1 MMRPFTCGLAN
12 TGSRPEPR
20 QLPPASPPS
29 AFTLIELLVVIAII
43 AILAALLLPALAR
56 AKFKAQTTN
65 CLSNGKQLQLC
76 WIMSAGDNNDK
87 LINNWSPANDQCGPN
102 AWVSSGSQLGV
113 GSWTGNARLDPTN
126 SALTHGPLFPYNTSV
141 GIYHCPADRTTVFGY
156 PGLLRSRSVSM
167 TTGMNWGLDP
177 GTPNP
182 YQSFTK
188 LSSINNPA
196 PVQASVFVDE
206 AGNSIDN
213 NVIGVNWGTVSDPTG
228 GTYAYWNT
236 PSSRHDNGGVLG
248 FADGHVEYWKWKDHW
263 ILDANAIQDSGAG
276 AIGSSFMAASSPND
290 RDLKRL
296 KLTVPPGP

>member
-1 MMRPFTCGLAN
+1 MR
-12 TGSRPEPR
+12 GSLSRSSR
-20 QLPPASPPS
+20 TAWIG

-43 AILAALLLPALAR
+43 AILAALLLPALGR
-56 AKFKAQTTN
+56 AKSKALTIS
-65 CLSNGKQLQLC
+65 CVSNFKQLELC
-76 WIMSAGDNNDK
+76 WIMYAGDNNDK
-87 LINNWSPANDQCGPN
+87 LIDNYSPANDRCGPN

-126 SALTHGPLFPYNTSV
+126 SALRHGPLFPYNTSV
-141 GIYHCPADRTTVFGY
+141 GIYHCPTDRTTVFGY
-156 PGLLRSRSVSM
+156 QGVLRSRSVSM

-188 LSSINNPA
+188 LTSINNPA
-196 PVQASVFVDE
+196 PAQASVFVDE

-213 NVIGVNWGTVSDPTG
+213 NVIGINWGTVSDPTG

-236 PSSRHDNGGVLG
+236 PGSRHDNGGVLS
-248 FADGHVEYWKWKDHW
+248 FADGHAEYWKWKDHW

-276 AIGSSFMAASSPND
+276 PIGASFSAASSPND